1 MIRKLILFSLFSITS
16 LAVFA
21 NDNNSY
27 SIYIKNRE
35 TGKIIELLGKEK
47 DVVKKCIDQID
58 SKKAKLIK
66 APIDYIII
74 FKIDNENLR
83 YKISGS
89 YISKIEND
97 LYIKCSDEVMN
108 IIKETKI

>member
-27 SIYIKNRE
+27 SVYIKNSE

-47 DVVKKCIDQID
+47 D
-58 SKKAKLIK
+58 
-66 APIDYIII
+66 
-74 FKIDNENLR
+74 
-83 YKISGS
+83 
-89 YISKIEND
+89 
-97 LYIKCSDEVMN
+97 
-108 IIKETKI
+108 IIKK